1 MILQIWMSSSD
12 LAFVFPLCAQARRN
26 GMSIYLRGDVW
37 YYLFYVNGRRYRGST
52 KTKNKKQAER
62 VEAKARV
69 AAETGESLHPKRA
82 PLIQDFAK
90 QFLEWLDKTTLEQK
104 TKNDYKNGRRLILQ
118 SALCGM
124 RMDQITSDDVETTKF
139 HESPHSRNCAIRTLR
154 QMLGKARDWK
164 LIHEVPRIKSIKVFP
179 RDRIVTLE
187 YERQLLGS
195 CPRPLK
201 DVLTIMLDSGLRNG
215 EVIRMR
221 LEHIN
226 WESAFYFNPKG
237 KTRKARR
244 LVPLSERVIAILRNI
259 QREQS
264 GQREGWIF
272 PSKKSASG
280 HIGLSGIEHTFRKS
294 ARKLGIPDALKL
306 YCARHTFGTVAM
318 AETRNPGL
326 VREVMGH
333 ESLDTTMGYLHPETS
348 QIKVVIDRL
357 NQQKYL
363 M

>member
-1 MILQIWMSSSD
+1 
-12 LAFVFPLCAQARRN
+12 
-26 GMSIYLRGDVW
+26 MSIYLRGDVW

-221 LEHIN
+221 FEYIN

-280 HIGLSGIEHTFRKS
+280 HIGLSGIEHTFRKI

-333 ESLDTTMGYLHPETS
+333 ESLDTTMGDLHPETS

>member
-1 MILQIWMSSSD
+1 
-12 LAFVFPLCAQARRN
+12 
-26 GMSIYLRGDVW
+26 MSIYLRGDVW
-37 YYLFYVNGRRYRGST
+37 YYLFYLNGRRYRGST

-62 VEAKARV
+62 IQAKARV
-69 AAETGESLHPKRA
+69 AAESGESLQPKRA
-82 PLIQDFAK
+82 PLVQDFAK

-118 SALCGM
+118 SPLRGM
-124 RMDQITSDDVETTKF
+124 RMDQITADDVETTKF

-154 QMLGKARDWK
+154 RMLGKARDSK
-164 LIHEVPRIKSIKVFP
+164 LIREVPRIKSVKVFP
-179 RDRIVTLE
+179 RDRMVTVQD
-187 YERQLLGS
+187 ERQLLS
-195 CPRPLK
+195 CPRPLR

-221 LEHIN
+221 SEHIN
-226 WESAFYFNPKG
+226 WEGAFYFNPKG

-244 LVPLSERVIAILRNI
+244 PVPLSERVITLLRNI
-259 QREQS
+259 QQEQL
-264 GQREGWIF
+264 GQREGWVF

-280 HIGLSGIEHTFRKS
+280 HIELSGIEHMFRKI

-318 AETRNPGL
+318 AETRNTGL
-326 VREVMGH
+326 VREVMGR
-333 ESLDTTMGYLHPETS
+333 ESLDTTMGYLHPETA
-348 QIKVVIDRL
+348 QIKVVIDRV
-357 NQQKYL
+357 NQQKYP

>member
-12 LAFVFPLCAQARRN
+12 LASVFPLCAQARRN
-26 GMSIYLRGDVW
+26 GMSIYQRGDVW
-37 YYLFYVNGRRYRGST
+37 YYLFYINGRRHRCST
-52 KTKNKKQAER
+52 KTKNQKQAER
-62 VEAKARV
+62 VEARKRV
-69 AAETGESLHPKRA
+69 AAEEGESLRPKRV
-82 PLIQDFAK
+82 PLMREFAK
-90 QFLEWLDKTTLEQK
+90 QFIDWLDKTTLADN
-104 TKNDYKNGRRLILQ
+104 TKADYKNGRRLILKTPL
-118 SALCGM
+118 SGM
-124 RMDQITSDDVETTKF
+124 RMDQITADDVETTKF

-154 QMLGKARDWK
+154 RMLGKAREWK
-164 LIHEVPRIKSIKVFP
+164 LIREVPRIKSLKVFP
-179 RDRIVTLE
+179 RDRMVTLDD
-187 YERQLLGS
+187 ERQLLAS

-201 DVLTIMLDSGLRNG
+201 DVLIIMLDSGLRNG

-244 LVPLSERVIAILRNI
+244 FVPLSERVIALLRNI
-259 QREQS
+259 QLEQL
-264 GQREGWIF
+264 GQREGWVF
-272 PSKKSASG
+272 PSKKSTSG
-280 HIGLSGIEHTFRKS
+280 HIGLSGIENMFRKV

-326 VREVMGH
+326 VKEVMGH
-333 ESLDTTMGYLHPETS
+333 ESLETTMGYLHPETS

-357 NQQKYL
+357 NQQK
-363 M
+363 

>member
-1 MILQIWMSSSD
+1 
-12 LAFVFPLCAQARRN
+12 
-26 GMSIYLRGDVW
+26 MSIYLRGDVW

-62 VEAKARV
+62 IEARARV
-69 AAETGESLHPKRA
+69 AAEAGESLHPKRA

-104 TKNDYKNGRRLILQ
+104 TKNDYRNGRRLILQ

-154 QMLGKARDWK
+154 RMLGKARDWK
-164 LIHEVPRIKSIKVFP
+164 LIREVPRIKSVKVFS
-179 RDRIVTLE
+179 RDRMVTVE
-187 YERQLLGS
+187 DERQLLAS

-221 LEHIN
+221 FESIN
-226 WESAFYFNPKG
+226 WESACYFNPRG

-244 LVPLSERVIAILRNI
+244 PVPLSERVLALLKNI
-259 QREQS
+259 QRDQL
-264 GQREGWIF
+264 GQKEGWVF
-272 PSKKSASG
+272 PSKKSAG
-280 HIGLSGIEHTFRKS
+280 HIGLSGIEHMFRKV

-326 VREVMGH
+326 VKEVMGH

-357 NQQKYL
+357 NQQKYP